1 MYESSLLLVD
11 PSAMFNLSSAWKNQM
26 AFGGPGSARHVY
38 RVYTARKLIPQG
50 QPRLTLDRE
59 EERAM
64 NIANASTP
72 ITRMT
77 WVAWSRGMQCKSNL
91 L

>member
-1 MYESSLLLVD
+1 ML
-11 PSAMFNLSSAWKNQM
+11 NLSSACPNQM
-26 AFGGPGSARHVY
+26 AIGGPGSARHVY

-50 QPRLTLDRE
+50 QPHLTLDRE

-64 NIANASTP
+64 NIVNSSTH

-77 WVAWSRGMQCKSNL
+77 WVAWSRGDTVLAEFVVNHLS
-91 L
+91 